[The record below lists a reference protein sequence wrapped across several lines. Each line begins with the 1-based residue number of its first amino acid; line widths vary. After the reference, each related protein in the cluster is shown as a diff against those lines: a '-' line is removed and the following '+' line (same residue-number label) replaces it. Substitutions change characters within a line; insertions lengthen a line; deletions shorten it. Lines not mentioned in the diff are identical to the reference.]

1 MAFQTTTLTTLQARL
16 AEKYE
21 SVPFWTGEEARL
33 AINEALRVWSGL
45 TGMWRQRLT
54 LPTVPNDPWLPIPG
68 TLVLRTRVELGGM
81 ALQRVSLAQLQY
93 ARAAWQSE
101 TTASGGGVPTSVKVW
116 AAAGLSLIA
125 FWPADAAGNT
135 SILVD
140 GVAQTPVLVN
150 GGDYIDLGDEELGVL
165 LGFALHL
172 LAFKAPDQVF
182 QSTQPLQKAF
192 YQDRKSTRLNSSH
205 SQTSYA
211 VV

>member
-1 MAFQTTTLTTLQARL
+1 MA
-16 AEKYE
+16 
-21 SVPFWTGEEARL
+21 
-33 AINEALRVWSGL
+33 
-45 TGMWRQRLT
+45 
-54 LPTVPNDPWLPIPG
+54 
-68 TLVLRTRVELGGM
+68 
-81 ALQRVSLAQLQY
+81 
-93 ARAAWQSE
+93 
-101 TTASGGGVPTSVKVW
+101 TASGGGVPTSVKVW

-192 YQDRKSTRLNSSH
+192 YQAAAAKNVRFG
-205 SQTSYA
+205 TSDFLRHFLGLDKPRSPFQA
-211 VV
+211 KHPVGAT